1 MDELLARY
9 AKPIYVVEPEAAD
22 EREMARLA
30 EQLRAVP
37 GIASVEAGNAELRVA
52 AHDDAEVAARLLAA
66 VATCGIPVVRFE
78 RQRPTL
84 EDVFLQLVGRRA
96 KEDAA

>member
-1 MDELLARY
+1 
-9 AKPIYVVEPEAAD
+9 
-22 EREMARLA
+22 MARLA
-30 EQLRAVP
+30 EQLRGVP
-37 GIASVEAGNAELRVA
+37 GVAAVDVGTAEVRVA

-96 KEDAA
+96 REAAA